1 MEMTLQPQCPLWSWN
16 HPVLLIRPT
25 SVGSG
30 PTQSF
35 LKTSRSARSRII
47 RCTVSSSGQEN
58 SFIESSYV
66 LLDFFANIMCFHCIT
81 ECLIRKS
88 RRVVCHKIKVAAF
101 RGNNP
106 KPSIESSIKKIEQ
119 HDYDEET
126 IGTYNR
132 KLRIDAEESTSRGDV
147 ETTEEKPQNASSY
160 STYEEVMSVAEGA
173 GPDMF
178 EEELTGNALNN
189 IPSLGQVEAMNEAV
203 VQEDKFDV
211 DFSGI
216 ALRSG
221 AIWELDLEDEARA
234 KQDTFLV
241 DLSGDGAAVG
251 EAVDEAEVTQE
262 IFDVDSL
269 GNSSS
274 GSYVDVDEVGEP
286 RSEEVTFEM
295 DVSRVGEL
303 NALDD
308 ANVEKD
314 TFEMDFETNA
324 SGNAV
329 YMALESSEETL
340 VEGENEQGRSPA
352 LSSTSLEGS
361 AIIETPENLNPES
374 MPLVRVQEQEQ
385 LVFHVDEE
393 KGSIFYSNEE
403 DQPEVHKHDVGSL
416 EQEPAVV
423 DSNEQDQPIVSLH
436 EHDQFVVGSHAQDKS
451 TASVPE
457 QIESIVGYNNVDQA
471 IVGSHK
477 QDESIV
483 GLPEQIQSIV
493 SYSKPDQSI
502 VGLPKQQRSIV
513 CIPEQKQ
520 SILGKSKESQIEQ
533 PAIVGTQDVLLAKG
547 VEAMDGDHT
556 SQKIDGNTLEE
567 KFDVSSMVQKYN
579 EEFTEEVAEMTTDK
593 NIDEEHL
600 AIVEEL
606 ESIAVEEGQ
615 RTVTVEGISV
625 ADTEIGMDE
634 AEFLHLL
641 SEDERGIIEDEEHQ
655 YEVDETS
662 MFAEQDIQDVMDPQ
676 ALQRTLQ
683 ELAEKTYSLGI
694 MLFVFPEVL
703 KADSTID
710 LYLNRNLSALAN
722 EPDVLIKGA
731 FNGWKWMFFTEK
743 LQKSQ
748 LSGDWWCC
756 KLYIPKQAYRLD
768 FVFSN
773 GRTIYE
779 NNGKKDFS
787 IQIESTMDEHLFEDF
802 LVEEKQR
809 ELERL
814 AIEEAQ
820 RREQTDEE
828 RQSEEERAASE
839 ADRAQAKAE
848 VYQKKNK
855 LHNVLGLS
863 QGVVDN
869 LWYIEHVATT
879 QGATVRL
886 YYNRD
891 SRPLVHS
898 AEIWMHGGYNNWIDG
913 LSFAERLVHHDGKDG
928 DWWYADVVL
937 PERTFVLDWVFAD
950 GPPGNARVYDN
961 NNRHDFHAILPNNM
975 TEEEYWVEEEQR
987 IYSRIEQERREKE
1000 QKIRRKAERIA
1011 KMKSEMKEKTM
1022 RMFLVSQKHI
1032 VYTEPLEIHAGTTV
1046 DVLYNPSNTV
1056 LKGKPEV
1063 WFRCSFNR
1071 WMHPGGVLPPQ
1082 KMVKQGN
1089 GSHLKASVNIPQDAY
1104 MMDFV
1109 FSESEEGG
1117 IYDNRNGLDYHI
1129 PVFGT
1134 SAKEPPM
1141 HIVHISVEMAPIAK
1155 VGGLGD
1161 VVTSL
1166 SRAIQDLGH
1175 NVEVILPKHACLNLS
1190 SVKNLHMHQSFSW
1203 EGTEVKVWR
1212 GLVEDLCVYFLEPQN
1227 GMFGVGCVY
1236 GGNDDRRF
1244 GFFCHSALEFLHQSG
1259 SSPHVIHCHDWSSAP
1274 VAWLHKENYAHSSLS
1289 NARVVFTIHNLEFG
1303 AHHIGKAM
1311 KYCDK
1316 ATTVSNTYSKEVSD
1330 HGAIAPHLGKFY
1342 GILNGIDPDIW
1353 DPYCDNFIPVHY
1365 TSDNVIEGKSAA
1377 KKALQQK
1384 LGLQQTDVPIVG
1396 IISRLT
1402 AQKGIHLIKHAI
1414 QQTLERNGQ
1423 VVLLGSAPD
1432 PRIQGDFANLANT
1445 LQGENHG
1452 RVRLCL
1458 TYDEP
1463 LSHLIYAGS
1472 DFILVPSI
1480 FEPCGLTQLVAMRYG
1495 TIPIVRKTGGL
1506 YDTVFDV
1513 DNDKERARARGL
1525 EPNGFSFDGADS
1537 KGVDYALNRQSHLCL
1552 VRCPELVP
1560 LPLQE
1565 SYGAGLVMEPAGPRL
1580 HRALPFGVQI

>member
-1 MEMTLQPQCPLWSWN
+1 MGDFSTLCLAFFN
-16 HPVLLIRPT
+16 C
-25 SVGSG
+25 
-30 PTQSF
+30 
-35 LKTSRSARSRII
+35 K
-47 RCTVSSSGQEN
+47 
-58 SFIESSYV
+58 YV
-66 LLDFFANIMCFHCIT
+66 ALASTD
-81 ECLIRKS
+81 CLNRKS
-88 RRVVCHKIKVAAF
+88 RRVVSHKIKVTAF

-106 KPSIESSIKKIEQ
+106 KPSVDSSIKKSEQ
-119 HDYDEET
+119 HDCDEET

-132 KLRIDAEESTSRGDV
+132 KLCIDAEESTSHGDI
-147 ETTEEKPQNASSY
+147 ETVEEKPQNASSY
-160 STYEEVMSVAEGA
+160 STYEEVMSVAEQA
-173 GPDMF
+173 RPDMF
-178 EEELTGNALNN
+178 EAELTGNALINT
-189 IPSLGQVEAMNEAV
+189 PSLGQVESLDEAV

-216 ALRSG
+216 ALSSG

-234 KQDTFLV
+234 KEDTFLV
-241 DLSGDGAAVG
+241 DFSGDSAAVR
-251 EAVDEAEVTQE
+251 EVVDEAEHIHET
-262 IFDVDSL
+262 FDVDSS

-274 GSYVDVDEVGEP
+274 GTYVDVDELGEP
-286 RSEEVTFEM
+286 WSEEVTFEM
-295 DVSRVGEL
+295 DMSRVGEL
-303 NALDD
+303 NAFDD

-314 TFEMDFETNA
+314 TFEMDC
-324 SGNAV
+324 NAV
-329 YMALESSEETL
+329 YMALESSEETI
-340 VEGENEQGRSPA
+340 VEGENQQGRYPA
-352 LSSTSLEGS
+352 SSSTSMEGS
-361 AIIETPENLNPES
+361 AIIETPENLKPEPV
-374 MPLVRVQEQEQ
+374 PLVSIQEQEQ
-385 LVFHVDEE
+385 LL
-393 KGSIFYSNEE
+393 
-403 DQPEVHKHDVGSL
+403 EVPKQVVGSL
-416 EQEPAVV
+416 EHKPTVG
-423 DSNEQDQPIVSLH
+423 SYEQDQPIVSLH
-436 EHDQFVVGSHAQDKS
+436 GYDHFIVGSHSYDKS
-451 TASVPE
+451 TVSVPE
-457 QIESIVGYNNVDQA
+457 QIQSIASYSKADQA

-483 GLPEQIQSIV
+483 GLHEQIQSIV
-493 SYSKPDQSI
+493 SYSKPNQSI
-502 VGLPKQQRSIV
+502 VGLPKHQQSIV
-513 CIPEQKQ
+513 CILEQKQ
-520 SILGKSKESQIEQ
+520 SILGNSKESQTEQ
-533 PAIVGTQDVLLAKG
+533 PGIAGSQDVLLGKG
-547 VEAMDGDHT
+547 VEAKDGDYT
-556 SQKIDGNTLEE
+556 SQKTDWNTLEE
-567 KFDVSSMVQKYN
+567 KFDVNSMVHKYK
-579 EEFTEEVAEMTTDK
+579 EDFTKEVEDTATNK

-600 AIVEEL
+600 AIIEEL
-606 ESIAVEEGQ
+606 ESITMEEEQ
-615 RTVTVEGISV
+615 QTVTVEGISV
-625 ADTEIGMDE
+625 AETEIGMDE
-634 AEFLHLL
+634 AEFLHLI
-641 SEDERGIIEDEEHQ
+641 SDVEMGITEDEEQQ

-662 MFAEQDIQDVMDPQ
+662 ISAEQDIQDVMDPQ
-676 ALQRTLQ
+676 ALQKKLQ

-710 LYLNRNLSALAN
+710 LYFNRDLSALAN

-731 FNGWKWMFFTEK
+731 FNGWKWKSFTER

-748 LSGDWWCC
+748 LSGDWWRC

-773 GRTIYE
+773 GRTVYE
-779 NNGKKDFS
+779 NNGNNDFS
-787 IQIESTMDEHLFEDF
+787 IQIESTMDEQLFEDF

-814 AIEEAQ
+814 ATEETQ
-820 RREQTDEE
+820 RRKQTHEQQ
-828 RQSEEERAASE
+828 QSEEERAANE

-848 VYQKKNK
+848 VQQKKNK
-855 LHNVLGLS
+855 FHNVLGLS
-863 QGVVDN
+863 QGFVDN
-869 LWYIEHVATT
+869 LWYVEPVTTTQVATI
-879 QGATVRL
+879 RL
-886 YYNRD
+886 YYNRE

-913 LSFAERLVHHDGKDG
+913 LSIAERLVHHDGKDG
-928 DWWYADVVL
+928 DWWYIDVVL
-937 PERTFVLDWVFAD
+937 PERTYMLDWVFAD

-961 NNRHDFHAILPNNM
+961 NGSLDFHAILPNNM

-987 IYSRIEQERREKE
+987 IYSRIEKERRERE
-1000 QKIRRKAERIA
+1000 DNIRRKAEKIA
-1011 KMKSEMKEKTM
+1011 KMKAEMKEKTM

-1056 LKGKPEV
+1056 LNGKPEV

-1071 WMHPGGVLPPQ
+1071 WMHPCGVLPPQ
-1082 KMVKQGN
+1082 KMVKEEN
-1089 GSHLKASVNIPQDAY
+1089 GSHLKASVNVPPDAY

-1134 SAKEPPM
+1134 AAKEPPM

-1175 NVEVILPKHACLNLS
+1175 NVEVILPKHDCLNLS

-1203 EGTEVKVWR
+1203 DGTEIKVWR

-1236 GGNDDRRF
+1236 GRNDDRRF

-1274 VAWLHKENYAHSSLS
+1274 VAWLHKENYAQSSLS

-1316 ATTVSNTYSKEVSD
+1316 ATTVSSTYSKEVSG

-1365 TSDNVIEGKSAA
+1365 TSDNVVEGKSAA

-1396 IISRLT
+1396 IVTRLT

-1414 QQTLERNGQ
+1414 QRTLERNGQ

-1537 KGVDYALNRQSHLCL
+1537 NGVDYALNRAISAWFDARSWFHSLCK
-1552 VRCPELVP
+1552 R
-1560 LPLQE
+1560 
-1565 SYGAGLVMEPAGPRL
+1565 VMEQDWSWNRPALDYIELYRSSFKL
-1580 HRALPFGVQI
+1580 